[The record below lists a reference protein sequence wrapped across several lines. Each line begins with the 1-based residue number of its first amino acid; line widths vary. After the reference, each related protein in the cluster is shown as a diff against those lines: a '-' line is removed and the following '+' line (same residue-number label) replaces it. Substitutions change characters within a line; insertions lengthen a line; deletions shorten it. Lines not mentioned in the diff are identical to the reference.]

1 MRLRQPDAGR
11 GGKTYYRAPRVEGR
25 DPGSW
30 TAVGGMPSW
39 SRSRTND
46 WSS

>member
-1 MRLRQPDAGR
+1 MLVEAEKRTIVRLV
-11 GGKTYYRAPRVEGR
+11 VEGR